1 MAKNPKWC
9 QPLSVWKD
17 YFLSWIRVAE
27 SDDLLSSTIF
37 FDFRCAHGKAELVSD
52 LRSFLMNSL
61 SEWPFFFRYMAENA
75 QQFKPPIGFFR
86 NFIVE
91 SKGEHR
97 DAFDIKKVMVPII
110 DFARIYALK
119 HGLSE
124 TNTQERLHQ
133 LFIRKMLRWD
143 TYNEMEH
150 AYSFLVQLRFARQI
164 NAMMVE
170 KAAPDN
176 YINPKKLTRIE
187 QTMLKEIFSR
197 IDMMQK
203 EISFGLSDA

>member
-9 QPLSVWKD
+9 QPLSVWKE

-27 SDDLLSSTIF
+27 SDDLLNSTIF
-37 FDFRCAHGKAELVSD
+37 FDFRCAYGKEEIVSEL
-52 LRSFLMNSL
+52 RTYLMASL
-61 SEWPFFFRYMAENA
+61 SDWPFFFRFMAVNA

-97 DAFDIKKVMVPII
+97 DAFDIKKVMVPIV
-110 DFARIYALK
+110 DFARIHALR

-124 TNTQERLHQ
+124 TNTQERLNQ
-133 LFIRKMLRWD
+133 LFMRKALQWD
-143 TYNEMEH
+143 FYNEMEH
-150 AYSFLVQLRFARQI
+150 AYSFLMQIRFARQI

-170 KAAPDN
+170 KTPPDN
-176 YINPKKLTRIE
+176 YINPKKLSRIE

-197 IDMMQK
+197 IDTMQK
-203 EISFGLSDA
+203 EIGFGLSDA